1 MDFVTYIINLA
12 EAHERRRRVRSHLAD
27 LGLDS
32 PVVID
37 AVRGSALSAGER
49 ALRANDARSVRH
61 YGRVLTAGELG
72 CALSHV
78 CAYERLLAGSD
89 DSALILE
96 DDAVLLP
103 DVLPLLR
110 SPQVRDWLL
119 QPRPRLLLLTPIRA
133 FLKRGARSLELGY
146 RLVRVRR
153 AWEGYGYVVNRA
165 AAEAMRRVNS
175 PAWMSADDWV
185 AYRKLA
191 GVELGGL
198 DPFCIG
204 YLETAPSQLE
214 HDRRQVEVAS
224 GRSRKL
230 VSRLDKW
237 GRQITDAIYYRP
249 IWGLGQHRMPPGW
262 PAKRI

>member
-1 MDFVTYIINLA
+1 M
-12 EAHERRRRVRSHLAD
+12 RSHLAD

-32 PVVID
+32 AVVID
-37 AVRGSALSAGER
+37 AVRGSALTAVER
-49 ALRANDARSVRH
+49 ARRADDARSFRR

-78 CAYERLLAGSD
+78 RAYEQFLAGRED
-89 DSALILE
+89 FALILE

-103 DVLPLLR
+103 DVVPLLCNR
-110 SPQVRDWLL
+110 QVREWLL
-119 QPRPRLLLLTPIRA
+119 RREPRLLLLTPIRA
-133 FLKRGARSLELGY
+133 FLKRGARSLERGY

-165 AAEAMRRVNS
+165 AAEAMRRTNS
-175 PAWMSADDWV
+175 PAWLSADDWV

-204 YLETAPSQLE
+204 YLEAAPSQLE
-214 HDRRQVEVAS
+214 QDRRQVETAL
-224 GRSRKL
+224 GRSRTL
-230 VSRLDKW
+230 GSRLEKW
-237 GRQITDAIYYRP
+237 ERQIADAVYYRP
-249 IWGLGQHRMPPGW
+249 IWGLGQHRMPSGW
-262 PAKRI
+262 PETRN